1 MTEAPTRAQLEA
13 ELAERAHTDDAFRAE
28 LTSNPTAVI
37 RRELAAHGIA
47 LPDDV
52 TVTLHEET
60 PTALHLVLP
69 PDPTAVE
76 ELHDEELDLVAGGG
90 ASRDIIKMVFGGEGP
105 TLSCNDT

>member
-1 MTEAPTRAQLEA
+1 MTNTLTRAQLEA

-28 LTSNPTAVI
+28 LTSDPTATI

-69 PDPTAVE
+69 SDPE
-76 ELHDEELDLVAGGG
+76 EAELDDAALDLVAGGG
-90 ASRDIIKMVFGGEGP
+90 SGEGA
-105 TLSCNDT
+105 TKQQSAACQA